1 MECGTA
7 DHSPVKAVAASPRF
21 DLRRVYTA
29 LILIPLLYAVIGLL
43 PAPAFSL
50 LVLFAGGLALVEFYR
65 LCFEEGGDGWLM
77 GIGLVGFAV
86 LILGRHQPEIVF
98 PGLLAAVVGILSVP
112 LIRSASLDHHV
123 RNSAVTMFGVVYVG
137 LTLST
142 LVGLRLLPHGE
153 RFVIFVLLVTWIAD
167 TGAYYAG
174 TWFGRHPLAPRIS
187 PKKTIEGLCGGLLAA
202 ILISYVARWWFLPSL
217 SGLDCLV
224 LASLLTAAGLWGDLA
239 ESAIKRG
246 VGIKDSGGI
255 LPGHGGMLDRLD
267 SLLFAA
273 PAFYYY
279 MMWVDR
285 LSV

>member
-1 MECGTA
+1 MECGAT
-7 DHSPVKAVAASPRF
+7 DHNQGKVVAASSRF

-29 LILIPLLYAVIGLL
+29 LILTPLLYAVIGLF

-65 LCFEEGGDGWLM
+65 LCLEKGGDAWLM
-77 GIGLVGFAV
+77 GIGLVGFTV
-86 LILGRHQPEIVF
+86 LILGRHEPEIVF
-98 PGLLAAVVGILSVP
+98 PGLLATVIGVLSVP
-112 LIRSASLDHHV
+112 LVRFAALNHHV
-123 RNSAVTMFGVVYVG
+123 RNSAVTLLGVAYVG

-153 RFVIFVLLVTWIAD
+153 RLVFFLLFVTWVAD

-187 PKKTIEGLCGGLLAA
+187 PKKTIEGLCGAFIAA
-202 ILISYVARWWFLPSL
+202 ILIAYFARWWFLPSL
-217 SGLDCLV
+217 SVLDCL
-224 LASLLTAAGLWGDLA
+224 LLGSLLTGAGLWGDLA

-246 VGIKDSGGI
+246 VGTKDSGDL

-267 SLLFAA
+267 SLLFTA

-279 MMWVDR
+279 IMLADR
-285 LSV
+285 ILA

>member
-1 MECGTA
+1 MECGAT
-7 DHSPVKAVAASPRF
+7 DHNQGKAVAASSRF

-77 GIGLVGFAV
+77 GLGLVGFTA
-86 LILGRHQPEIVF
+86 LILGQHQPAIVF
-98 PGLLAAVVGILSVP
+98 PGLLATVVGVLSVP
-112 LIRSASLDHHV
+112 LVRSASLNHHV
-123 RNSAVTMFGVVYVG
+123 RNSAVTMLGVAYIG

-153 RFVIFVLLVTWIAD
+153 RLVFFLLFVTWIAD
-167 TGAYYAG
+167 AGAYYAG
-174 TWFGRHPLAPRIS
+174 TWCGRYPLAPRIS
-187 PKKTIEGLCGGLLAA
+187 PKKTIEGLCGGFIAA
-202 ILISYVARWWFLPSL
+202 ILIAYVARWWFLPSL
-217 SGLDCLV
+217 SGLDCL
-224 LASLLTAAGLWGDLA
+224 LLGSLLAAAGLWGDLV

-246 VGIKDSGGI
+246 VGIKDSGGL

-267 SLLFAA
+267 SLLFTA

-279 MMWVDR
+279 IMWIDR